1 MPPDR
6 PGDQDSSEP
15 LSEIFWSVARQ
26 LRGASQETLAPW
38 DITPAHLRALRT
50 LGHHGAMRLSDLSG
64 RLHIAPRSATEVVDA
79 LESRGLVGRRPDP
92 GDRRATLVEMTE
104 HGAEVTEE
112 HPGRTFALVDLLVR
126 ASWRRQGIGAELHG
140 LILDGRPEERATLT
154 VLPAAA
160 PAQNAFRTWGWRKV
174 ARARSAAGPDAP
186 VADVLVTV
194 LPVKY

>member
-1 MPPDR
+1 VSQDRPVPPDR
-6 PGDQDSSEP
+6 PGDQDSSES

-104 HGAEVTEE
+104 HGAEVMSAIRAARGNDAERAF
-112 HPGRTFALVDLLVR
+112 GRLSPADR
-126 ASWRRQGIGAELHG
+126 AELAR
-140 LILDGRPEERATLT
+140 ILGQLRD
-154 VLPAAA
+154 PA
-160 PAQNAFRTWGWRKV
+160 
-174 ARARSAAGPDAP
+174 
-186 VADVLVTV
+186 
-194 LPVKY
+194 